1 MQFGGVIDTYV
12 RESVPWNNETWACQS
27 EDIALACLAGGHKK
41 KREREKETREG
52 RGSACVSLARARSL
66 FRPLLPSAC
75 YEGWYSSSDLKIWR
89 MPENFSLRFSS
100 PYSLIRKM
108 QNCEMVCYSYSLF
121 VFGVKTVYRDVHVT
135 QLIAIDLSWT

>member
-1 MQFGGVIDTYV
+1 
-12 RESVPWNNETWACQS
+12 
-27 EDIALACLAGGHKK
+27 
-41 KREREKETREG
+41 
-52 RGSACVSLARARSL
+52 
-66 FRPLLPSAC
+66 
-75 YEGWYSSSDLKIWR
+75 

-135 QLIAIDLSWT
+135 QLIAIDLS

>member
-1 MQFGGVIDTYV
+1 
-12 RESVPWNNETWACQS
+12 
-27 EDIALACLAGGHKK
+27 
-41 KREREKETREG
+41 
-52 RGSACVSLARARSL
+52 
-66 FRPLLPSAC
+66 
-75 YEGWYSSSDLKIWR
+75 

-135 QLIAIDLSWT
+135 TINSLHIRSVKNRIPKCCSYENSRVHFLGTYCVFCFRHNDSRNKPLNILRLCDHRRRNRGLADDQLHKVS